1 MTGKVFITL
10 QILLATLLLLSCLPE
25 PLPVDDI
32 PKLETKIVVSS
43 QIIPNTGL
51 VVFVSRSIGAL
62 DAGDDSDPEN
72 LVAQIA
78 ISDAVVTLSVNDNL
92 DTLQN
97 LGNGLYGNII
107 LDWQNNVGYTL
118 TVNTTSLG
126 SVSAITRLLDFVS
139 FNEVSAT
146 IFDNGFDSLAQ
157 ISYRLTDPK
166 GENYYMINVQ
176 RFRSSQELSSLVN
189 PRIFTRLFDD
199 KAFDGE
205 EKAETFNVLFQEFSE
220 GDSIAVSMANISKS
234 YYDFL
239 KVRSDNRFSFVE
251 FAGEPIN
258 YPTNV
263 QGGYGFFNLHTPD
276 VRVFILE

>member
-1 MTGKVFITL
+1 MTGKIFTSI
-10 QILLATLLLLSCLPE
+10 QIVLATLMLLSCLPE

-72 LVAQIA
+72 LIAQIA

-92 DTLQN
+92 DTLEN

-107 LDWQNNVGYTL
+107 LDWQTNIDYTL
-118 TVNTTSLG
+118 TVHTTSLG
-126 SVSAITRLLDFVS
+126 SVHAVTRLPDFVS

-157 ISYRLTDPK
+157 INYNLTDPI

-189 PRIFTRLFDD
+189 PRIFTKLFDD
-199 KAFDGE
+199 KEFDGQQ
-205 EKAETFNVLFQEFSE
+205 KSETFNVLFQEFSE
-220 GDSIAVSMANISKS
+220 GDSIAVSMANISKA

-258 YPTNV
+258 YPSNV

>member
-1 MTGKVFITL
+1 MTGKVFTSV
-10 QILLATLLLLSCLPE
+10 QILLVTLLLLSCLPE
-25 PLPVDDI
+25 PLNVDDI

-43 QIIPNTGL
+43 QIIPDAGL
-51 VVFVSRSIGAL
+51 VVFVSKSIGAL
-62 DAGDDSDPEN
+62 DAGDDSDPES
-72 LVAQIA
+72 LIEQIA
-78 ISDAVVTLSVNDNL
+78 ISDALVTLSVDDNL
-92 DTLQN
+92 DTLEN

-107 LDWQNNVGYTL
+107 LDWQNNVDYTL

-126 SVSAITRLLDFVS
+126 SVSAVTRLPDFVS

-157 ISYRLTDPK
+157 IAYRLNDPI

-176 RFRSSQELSSLVN
+176 RFRSSQELGSLVN
-189 PRIFTRLFDD
+189 PRIFTKLFDD
-199 KAFDGE
+199 KEFDGE

-239 KVRSDNRFSFVE
+239 KIRSDNRFSFVE

-276 VRVFILE
+276 IRVFILE

>member
-1 MTGKVFITL
+1 MTVKAFTHL
-10 QILLATLLLLSCLPE
+10 YILAATLLLLSCLPE

-51 VVFVSRSIGAL
+51 VVFVSKSIGAL
-62 DAGDDSDPEN
+62 DAGDDSDPES
-72 LVAQIA
+72 LIEQIA
-78 ISDAVVTLSVNDNL
+78 ISDALVTLKVNENL
-92 DTLQN
+92 DTLEN

-107 LDWQNNVGYTL
+107 LDWQNNVDYIL
-118 TVNTTSLG
+118 TVNTTLLG
-126 SVSAITRLLDFVS
+126 SVSAVTRIPDFVS
-139 FNEVSAT
+139 FDEVSAT

-157 ISYRLTDPK
+157 IAYRLTDPV
-166 GENYYMINVQ
+166 GDNYYMINVQ

-189 PRIFTRLFDD
+189 PRIFTKLFDD
-199 KAFDGE
+199 KEFDGQ

-220 GDSIAVSMANISKS
+220 GDSIAVSMANISKA

>member
-1 MTGKVFITL
+1 MTGRVFTAI
-10 QILLATLLLLSCLPE
+10 QISLATLLLLSCIPE

-43 QIIPNTGL
+43 QIIPNAGL
-51 VVFVSRSIGAL
+51 VVFVSKSIGAL
-62 DAGDDSDPEN
+62 DAGDESDPEN

-78 ISDAVVTLSVNDNL
+78 ISDAVVTLQVDENL
-92 DTLQN
+92 DTLEN

-107 LDWQNNVGYTL
+107 LDWQNNVDYTL
-118 TVNTTSLG
+118 TINTTSLG
-126 SVSAITRLLDFVS
+126 SVSAVTRLPDFVA

-157 ISYRLTDPK
+157 INYRLTDPI

-176 RFRSSQELSSLVN
+176 RFRSSQELTSLVN
-189 PRIFTRLFDD
+189 PRIFTKLFDD

-205 EKAETFNVLFQEFSE
+205 EKTETFNVLFQEFSE
-220 GDSIAVSMANISKS
+220 GDSIAVSMANISKA

>member
-1 MTGKVFITL
+1 MTVKAFTYL
-10 QILLATLLLLSCLPE
+10 YILVATLLLSCLPE

-51 VVFVSRSIGAL
+51 VVFVSKSIGAL
-62 DAGDDSDPEN
+62 DAGDDSDPES
-72 LVAQIA
+72 LIEQIA
-78 ISDAVVTLSVNDNL
+78 ISDALVTLSVNETL
-92 DTLQN
+92 DTLEN

-107 LDWQNNVGYTL
+107 LDWQNNVDYTL
-118 TVNTTSLG
+118 TVNTALLG
-126 SVSAITRLLDFVS
+126 SVSAVARIPDFIS
-139 FNEVSAT
+139 FDEVSAT

-157 ISYRLTDPK
+157 ITYQLTDPP

-189 PRIFTRLFDD
+189 PRIFTKLFDD
-199 KAFDGE
+199 REFDGE
-205 EKAETFNVLFQEFSE
+205 EKNETFNVLFQEFSE
-220 GDSIAVSMANISKS
+220 GDSIAVSMANISKA

-258 YPTNV
+258 YPSNV

>member
-1 MTGKVFITL
+1 MTGKVFTAI
-10 QILLATLLLLSCLPE
+10 QILLATLLLSCLPE

-72 LVAQIA
+72 LIAQIA
-78 ISDAVVTLSVNDNL
+78 ISDAVVTLQVDETL
-92 DTLQN
+92 DTLEN

-107 LDWQNNVGYTL
+107 LDWQNNVDYTL

-126 SVSAITRLLDFVS
+126 SVSAVTRLPDFVS

-157 ISYRLTDPK
+157 ISYRLTDPI

-205 EKAETFNVLFQEFSE
+205 EKGETFNVLFQEFSE
-220 GDSIAVSMANISKS
+220 GDSIAVSMANISKA

-276 VRVFILE
+276 VRVFILD